1 MTNQDHI
8 ALDLAVARAEIAA
21 GRHNIRIADAGVATI
36 QDTDGDWELF
46 RPSSNWTHAGPIIER
61 VGIDLVTGQTGR
73 WVANIG
79 YTVSVIAETPLIA
92 AMRAYVQ
99 GESEKW
105 PAK

>member
-1 MTNQDHI
+1 VTNQDYI

-21 GRHNIRIADAGVATI
+21 GQDNVRIADAGVATI
-36 QDTDGDWELF
+36 RSTGGDWQLF

-99 GESEKW
+99 VESERW
-105 PAK
+105 SVR